1 MLFRRIYEDIS
12 VLESIN
18 GSITLNDKVYG
29 IALFCF
35 QDFKGASSSKYD
47 REGMASVA
55 V

>member
-35 QDFKGASSSKYD
+35 QDFKGANMTE
-47 REGMASVA
+47 REWQVLPSN
-55 V
+55 